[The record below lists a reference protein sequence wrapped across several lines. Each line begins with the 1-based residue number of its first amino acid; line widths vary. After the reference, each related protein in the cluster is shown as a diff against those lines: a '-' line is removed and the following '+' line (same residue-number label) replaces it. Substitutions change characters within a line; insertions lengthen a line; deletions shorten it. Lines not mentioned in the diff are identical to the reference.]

1 MATDAAFPPQSAV
14 DLGAATEEQKQA
26 LAELQQY
33 AVDLLTC

>member
-1 MATDAAFPPQSAV
+1 M
-14 DLGAATEEQKQA
+14 GAATEEQKQA